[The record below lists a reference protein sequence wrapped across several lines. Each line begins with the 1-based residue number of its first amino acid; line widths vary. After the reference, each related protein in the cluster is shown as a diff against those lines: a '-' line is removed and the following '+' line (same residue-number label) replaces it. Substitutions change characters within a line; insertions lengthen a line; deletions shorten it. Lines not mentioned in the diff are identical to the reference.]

1 MNIRIA
7 VLAALVIGLPFARG
21 QSVISPGGISSIS
34 SGGTNGALY
43 RDSSGAIVSTST
55 GGAGT
60 LCLTSANGGVPVFGS
75 CAGSASTDWGALANP
90 TTNMAINV
98 GTHTSIITAAGN
110 TGTNAVLDILDT
122 TGNTG
127 TGSILEVHSVGTSAA
142 KPFTATAKGTANGIQ
157 VDNTGALAAI
167 GTGAIAANTV
177 TGFSP
182 ASGKALTLSNSF
194 TTTATDASTIAFGAG
209 GTVAYVANNLSV
221 FAATTSAQLAGV
233 VSDETGSGLLVF
245 GTSPT
250 IVTPTIASFTNA
262 THGHTNAA
270 GGGQLNITTA
280 SNATGTPSS
289 STFLRGDNSW
299 ATVTGTGTVT
309 VVSSGTLT
317 SAALVTGGGSQTLQT
332 PAATATMDS
341 SGNISTPG
349 TLSSGV
355 GSGVAGGYQ
364 MLQGTATTPA
374 ANSIV
379 LQAPTSVTTAYSIA
393 FPSATGTGFFLNTD
407 TSNVGALTFVGFTGT
422 GNVARAT
429 SPTFVTPAL
438 GTPASGIATN
448 ITGLPVATGISGLGT
463 GVATALGT
471 SVSGSGAICLAVASA
486 CASGS
491 GATGTS
497 VTNTTPVTANAN
509 STAEQFL
516 MELALGA
523 GYLNSSGQPFL
534 INGAFVYTTP
544 AAQTPTITITAR
556 LCTVSGCGSGTN
568 RVLAS
573 IVSTATLAS
582 VTNNTI
588 NVSLV
593 AINHATGATGTLEV
607 HGPMSI
613 DLGALTT
620 TADSIFNDVNTAV
633 TGTIDLTAAL
643 FVDFTV
649 TFSTNAAGA
658 NSITQRSGGIMPW
671 AATAAPVTSVFTQTG
686 AVGNLTGDVTTS
698 GSTATTI
705 ANSAVTSPKLNI
717 TTTTCTAPA
726 VLTAISATAVGT
738 CTTPVLTINSQS
750 TAYTTVLG
758 DAGKMLLH
766 PAADNNARTFT
777 IDSNAN
783 VAYPTGTCI
792 TFTNMINTVTIAITS
807 DTMTLMGSNTTG
819 SRTLAVGN
827 WATACKI
834 ASTSWVIGGSGGLT

>member
-1 MNIRIA
+1 MNIRLA

-262 THGHTNAA
+262 THGHTNASGGGTLAEAALALTDITTNNASTSNHGFLLKLDNNSAHFMNGQGAWATPA
-270 GGGQLNITTA
+270 GGGSGCVPSGTIGQVLVDSGSGTCTSSPVTIDTTA
-280 SNATGTPSS
+280 G
-289 STFLRGDNSW
+289 R
-299 ATVTGTGTVT
+299 
-309 VVSSGTLT
+309 
-317 SAALVTGGGSQTLQT
+317 
-332 PAATATMDS
+332 
-341 SGNISTPG
+341 
-349 TLSSGV
+349 
-355 GSGVAGGYQ
+355 AGGTQ
-364 MLQGTATTPA
+364 MGQGTASTPA

-407 TSNVGALTFVGFTGT
+407 TSNVGALTFIGFTGT
-422 GNVARAT
+422 ANVVRAT
-429 SPTFVTPAL
+429 SPTLVTP
-438 GTPASGIATN
+438 T
-448 ITGLPVATGISGLGT
+448 
-463 GVATALGT
+463 
-471 SVSGSGAICLAVASA
+471 
-486 CASGS
+486 
-491 GATGTS
+491 
-497 VTNTTPVTANAN
+497 
-509 STAEQFL
+509 
-516 MELALGA
+516 LGA
-523 GYLNSSGQPFL
+523 ALATS
-534 INGAFVYTTP
+534 INGAAITSTT
-544 AAQTPTITITAR
+544 
-556 LCTVSGCGSGTN
+556 GGT
-568 RVLAS
+568 L
-573 IVSTATLAS
+573 TLANS
-582 VTNNTI
+582 ST
-588 NVSLV
+588 L
-593 AINHATGATGTLEV
+593 AT
-607 HGPMSI
+607 S
-613 DLGALTT
+613 
-620 TADSIFNDVNTAV
+620 
-633 TGTIDLTAAL
+633 
-643 FVDFTV
+643 
-649 TFSTNAAGA
+649 GA
-658 NSITQRSGGIMPW
+658 NSITLTSTGS
-671 AATAAPVTSVFTQTG
+671 TNVT
-686 AVGNLTGDVTTS
+686 LPTS
-698 GSTATTI
+698 GTLV
-705 ANSAVTSPKLNI
+705 NSAVTTLSSLASIGTVTTGVWQGTAVAAGFGGTSFSTYTKGDILCASGSTTLTKLAVAADGLVVTADAASTCGVKWAAAGGGGLSGLVSGQMVVGTS
-717 TTTTCTAPA
+717 TTTVGPTPGFLYSNPAANANLVEINAGSGQGSSITVLSMKDSAGTQRERRRDVGGGDYRTEITALWEISGTKFRVNGNGFNNNSAGIYSFSSGTDSSSGVDTAMSRCAAGTTCFGTGAQGSTGGVVNPAAMLVGGTKFTTSGCSISSTTGGASAGKFTLGANTCSAVITINGATGITATNGWSCYAQDQTAPTILIQQSA
-726 VLTAISATAVGT
+726 SSTTTATFSVPAGAGATDVIAFG
-738 CTTPVLTINSQS
+738 C
-750 TAYTTVLG
+750 
-758 DAGKMLLH
+758 
-766 PAADNNARTFT
+766 
-777 IDSNAN
+777 
-783 VAYPTGTCI
+783 VAY
-792 TFTNMINTVTIAITS
+792 
-807 DTMTLMGSNTTG
+807 
-819 SRTLAVGN
+819 
-827 WATACKI
+827 
-834 ASTSWVIGGSGGLT
+834 